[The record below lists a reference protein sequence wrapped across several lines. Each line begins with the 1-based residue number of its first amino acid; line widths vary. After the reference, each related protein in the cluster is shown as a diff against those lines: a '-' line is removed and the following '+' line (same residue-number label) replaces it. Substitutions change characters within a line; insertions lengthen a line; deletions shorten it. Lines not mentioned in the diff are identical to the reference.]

1 MGGAFFFSAKKASTT
16 MQKTGVTEDPVKST
30 MFILVSHLLMIF
42 ILLTNL
48 KDKEVDVIKEVI
60 DYH

>member
-1 MGGAFFFSAKKASTT
+1 